1 MIRARATAV
10 LGAVLVLSACAGST
24 AKSAGSTNPCV
35 LLAQLAQTG
44 ETVARADIADP
55 AKFDATLH
63 AAVNRYVRTAQR
75 LRSTVPARLRGDVER
90 LVAAAQ
96 QYRFDDATTARAA
109 LDSYERAKC
118 RSPSSG

>member
-1 MIRARATAV
+1 MIRALAAAV
-10 LGAVLVLSACAGST
+10 LGAALVLSACSGGT
-24 AKSAGSTNPCV
+24 AKSAGSTSPCA
-35 LLAQLAQTG
+35 LLAELAQTG
-44 ETVARADIADP
+44 DTVARADIADP

-63 AAVNRYVRTAQR
+63 AAVNRYVRTAQQ

-109 LDSYERAKC
+109 LDSYERTKC
-118 RSPSSG
+118 ASRE

>member
-1 MIRARATAV
+1 MIRALAAAV
-10 LGAVLVLSACAGST
+10 FGAALVLSACSGGS
-24 AKSAGSTNPCV
+24 AKSAGSTSPCV
-35 LLAQLAQTG
+35 LLAELAQTG
-44 ETVARADIADP
+44 DTVARADIGDP

-63 AAVNRYVRTAQR
+63 AAVNRYVRTAQL

-109 LDSYERAKC
+109 LDSYERTKC
-118 RSPSSG
+118 PSSSSG